1 MKFESARIHFLS
13 DVFIVVVVVVV
24 VAVLLK
30 LPTSEQS
37 RGFVSLRMTPS
48 FLNQCNIKQIFVE
61 I

>member
-1 MKFESARIHFLS
+1 MKFESARLHFLS
-13 DVFIVVVVVVV
+13 DVFIVVV

-48 FLNQCNIKQIFVE
+48 FLNQCNMKQIFVE

>member
-13 DVFIVVVVVVV
+13 DVFIVVV

-48 FLNQCNIKQIFVE
+48 FLN
-61 I
+61 

>member
-13 DVFIVVVVVVV
+13 DVFIVVV

-48 FLNQCNIKQIFVE
+48 FLSQCNMKQIFVE

>member
-13 DVFIVVVVVVV
+13 DVFIVVVA
-24 VAVLLK
+24 AVLLK

-48 FLNQCNIKQIFVE
+48 FLNQCNMKQIFVE

>member
-1 MKFESARIHFLS
+1 MKSESARIHFLS
-13 DVFIVVVVVVV
+13 DVFIVVV

-48 FLNQCNIKQIFVE
+48 FLNQCNMKQIFVE

>member
-13 DVFIVVVVVVV
+13 DVFIVVV

-37 RGFVSLRMTPS
+37 RGFVSPRMTPS
-48 FLNQCNIKQIFVE
+48 FLNQCNMKQIFVE

>member
-13 DVFIVVVVVVV
+13 DVFIVVV

-48 FLNQCNIKQIFVE
+48 FLNQCNMKQIFVE

>member
-13 DVFIVVVVVVV
+13 DVFIVVV

>member
-13 DVFIVVVVVVV
+13 DVFIVVVV
-24 VAVLLK
+24 AVLLK
-30 LPTSEQS
+30 LPTSEQL

-48 FLNQCNIKQIFVE
+48 FPNQCNIKQIFVE

>member
-1 MKFESARIHFLS
+1 MKSESARIHFLS
-13 DVFIVVVVVVV
+13 DVFIVVV

-37 RGFVSLRMTPS
+37 RGIVSLRMTPS
-48 FLNQCNIKQIFVE
+48 FLNQCNMKQIFVE

>member
-13 DVFIVVVVVVV
+13 DVFIVVVA
-24 VAVLLK
+24 AVLLK

-37 RGFVSLRMTPS
+37 RGCVSLRMTPS